1 MFARLLHFVRRPEI
15 QHGNNALYL
24 YGPSGTGKSHLL
36 AALVCQLV
44 IDNERMVYIPD
55 CSRLIAEDPFPHL
68 QNAFMFAFHNDSH
81 AHSIIVAAQTMED
94 LLWFRRSRPPCS
106 FYVIVDQRNALE
118 FLDINDAQTKPKK
131 VVANV
136 LNAIGGGQKYI
147 YSAASN
153 EQASRDADRKQSNI
167 TTLYFWSGMTD
178 V

>member
-1 MFARLLHFVRRPEI
+1 
-15 QHGNNALYL
+15 
-24 YGPSGTGKSHLL
+24 
-36 AALVCQLV
+36 
-44 IDNERMVYIPD
+44 
-55 CSRLIAEDPFPHL
+55 
-68 QNAFMFAFHNDSH
+68 MFAFHNDSH